1 MKRNVTYII
10 ANPSQVTT
18 SIFTEMSFFCHR
30 IGVKIVQ
37 IAGIITEYNPLHT
50 GHLYHIARTRQLLGD
65 DTAVL
70 CVMSGNFVQRGDFAL
85 VRKHA
90 RAEAAVRS
98 GADLV
103 LELPLP
109 CAVSSAEGFA
119 DGGVRTLLATGL
131 VTHLSFGS
139 ECADA
144 DTLQETA
151 AALLSPEYQAGLQ
164 RFLGEGMS
172 YAACRQAVTE
182 GLIGPEKAACLARPN
197 DNLGVEYCKALLR
210 CDSPVQP
217 IAIGRVGA
225 GHDSQDLTGSA
236 ASASAIRRLLRE
248 GRREEALARMAP
260 AMRMTYWAEEAAGR
274 APVRADACERA
285 VLARLRSMTRED
297 FQALDTGKEGLG
309 NRLYDAARQSAT
321 LEELLSAA
329 KTKRYAHARLRRM
342 VLWAWLGLTPADV
355 PEAPP
360 YLRVLAANDTG
371 RALLGRMRKCADVPV
386 LTKPADVR
394 LLAEEARQLF
404 ALEVRATDL
413 YTLAYPD
420 LHAALPGAEWR
431 EGPVIL

>member
-1 MKRNVTYII
+1 M
-10 ANPSQVTT
+10 
-18 SIFTEMSFFCHR
+18 
-30 IGVKIVQ
+30 Q
-37 IAGIITEYNPLHT
+37 IAGIITEYNPLHA

-65 DTAVL
+65 DAAVI

-90 RAEAAVRS
+90 RAEAAVRG

-109 CAVSSAEGFA
+109 WAVSSAEAFA
-119 DGGVRTLLATGL
+119 EGGVRTLLATGL

-144 DTLQETA
+144 SILRETA

-172 YAACRQAVTE
+172 YAACRQAVA
-182 GLIGPEKAACLARPN
+182 GALIGLEKAACLSRPN

-210 CDSPVQP
+210 HGSPVQP
-217 IAIGRVGA
+217 MAIRREGA
-225 GHDSQDLTGSA
+225 GHDSQDLTGA
-236 ASASAIRRLLRE
+236 TASAGAIRRLLRE
-248 GRREEALARMAP
+248 GRREEALSRMAP
-260 AMRMTYWAEEAAGR
+260 AMRQSYWAEEAAGR
-274 APVRADACERA
+274 APVRSETCERA
-285 VLARLRSMTRED
+285 ILARLRSMTQAD

-309 NRLYDAARQSAT
+309 NRLYDAVRQSAT

-342 VLWAWLGLTPADV
+342 VLWAYLGLTPADV
-355 PEAPP
+355 PDEPP
-360 YLRVLAANDTG
+360 YVRVLSAN
-371 RALLGRMRKCADVPV
+371 ALGRELLARMRRCAAVPV

-394 LLAEEARQLF
+394 LLSEAARRLF